1 MLHTFYHNLNTG
13 RIAEVRSRLVGP
25 IEPQE
30 SMDERYKNFGPYHYP
45 VQVFCYSSEM
55 SFQGDSYRGQ
65 TENAPNFRA
74 ISEIP
79 GLLDAADT
87 LNYYML
93 IEFL

>member
-1 MLHTFYHNLNTG
+1 MRDTKISVHTNTLYKFF
-13 RIAEVRSRLVGP
+13 VTQVKCHSRVIP
-25 IEPQE
+25 
-30 SMDERYKNFGPYHYP
+30 
-45 VQVFCYSSEM
+45 
-55 SFQGDSYRGQ
+55 RGQ

-87 LNYYML
+87 LNMNYYML